1 MNLFTLL
8 CLETDYCTC
17 VEISLFQL
25 AFLQSYRNTCIWL
38 SWLHIIRES
47 SLVSER
53 LVEYHYEVV
62 LEVFRNTTAIT
73 SCITD
78 NLVFFRNHLDRRT
91 TVVSI
96 HYHIR
101 ICIWESET
109 EHRSTFCRSH
119 FSYDIILSQVYLIIM
134 WQSYFTLMR
143 EPAGTFSF
151 VHFHFACHWHQ

>member
-1 MNLFTLL
+1 MHLFTLL
-8 CLETDYCTC
+8 SLETDYRTC
-17 VEISLFQL
+17 MEISLFQL
-25 AFLQSYRNTCIWL
+25 AFLQCYRNTCIRL
-38 SWLHIIRES
+38 GWLHIVRES
-47 SLVSER
+47 SLISER